1 MTDLIHRI
9 YSEDG
14 TFIDREFT
22 AAEMKV
28 YEENKKAIEFE
39 KQAIQAAK
47 DNATAKLAALGL
59 TVEDLKALGF

>member
-22 AAEMKV
+22 AAEIKI

-39 KQAIQAAK
+39 KAAIQTAK
-47 DNATAKLAALGL
+47 DSATSKLAALGL
-59 TVEDLKALGF
+59 TLDDLKVLGF

>member
-14 TFIDREFT
+14 TFIDRPFT
-22 AAEMKV
+22 ADEIKV

-47 DNATAKLAALGL
+47 DSASAKLAALGL